1 MISSY
6 LLKLALV
13 LPLTGG
19 LAVALLLAWRKIQP
33 RLGQPLV
40 KGPVHLVD
48 SIGLGTAGRLAV
60 VEFGGRQLLLSVSRS
75 GISCVAEHPVVPSD
89 D

>member
-19 LAVALLLAWRKIQP
+19 LAVALLFAWRKIQP
-33 RLGQPLV
+33 RLGQPIA

-75 GISCVAEHPVVPSD
+75 AIVCVAEQAVGASD
-89 D
+89 E

>member
-19 LAVALLLAWRKIQP
+19 LAVALLLGWRKIQP
-33 RLGQPLV
+33 RLGQPMA

-48 SIGLGTAGRLAV
+48 WIGLGTAGRLAV
-60 VEFGGRQLLLSVSRS
+60 VEFGERQLLLSVTRS
-75 GISCVAEHPVVPSD
+75 AIVCVAEHARAAGD
-89 D
+89 E

>member
-1 MISSY
+1 MIGSY

-19 LAVALLLAWRKIQP
+19 LAVALLYGWRKIQP
-33 RLGQPLV
+33 RLGQPLA

-75 GISCVAEHPVVPSD
+75 GIACVAEHVVVASD